1 MEYKRWS
8 FLEANQSGSYQNQ
21 GKGAKLWTIK
31 LVHMDVIAMRLG
43 KCWVYWAVNNW
54 GSQSV
59 GRSTGNSKV
68 DSKNEW
74 LSLNIIFIH
83 GLEVCLGWKQS
94 KVFSHQLMFKT
105 IINRTHFSVMFSFF
119 FHSAES
125 FLCLHLDCFLF
136 LFF

>member
-1 MEYKRWS
+1 M
-8 FLEANQSGSYQNQ
+8 
-21 GKGAKLWTIK
+21 
-31 LVHMDVIAMRLG
+31 
-43 KCWVYWAVNNW
+43 
-54 GSQSV
+54 

-105 IINRTHFSVMFSFF
+105 IINRTHFSVMFSFVFF

-125 FLCLHLDCFLF
+125 VSPFRLLSLSFFLNLN
-136 LFF
+136 

>member
-1 MEYKRWS
+1 M
-8 FLEANQSGSYQNQ
+8 
-21 GKGAKLWTIK
+21 
-31 LVHMDVIAMRLG
+31 
-43 KCWVYWAVNNW
+43 
-54 GSQSV
+54 

-119 FHSAES
+119 FFFFHSAES